1 MKNINAKKN
10 SGGFPIWM
18 AVAMIAMV
26 AIVIAT
32 LSSKGLIKLPN
43 QQPVLGDGT
52 TVTVAYTKGA
62 VSSGIDAKDAV
73 EFKELAVADNLIL
86 PDDVIT
92 DATDLEG
99 MVIKVDLYANT
110 PLTRSL
116 ICPVDTDDKFNATT
130 RAIDVSYV
138 DLQHALMPGDFVD
151 VRLKVS
157 NTASNFSLSD
167 EIVLAKKEVVAIN
180 GTTVTLQLNEDEQ
193 ILLTAAAVDMSIVN
207 ADKRSEDKPSAA
219 LYTTTY
225 VSKAQPAAAI
235 TYSNDE
241 VVTLLRNNPNLIN
254 NPSAIYEKL
263 TGMQ

>member
-26 AIVIAT
+26 A
-32 LSSKGLIKLPN
+32 LPN

-138 DLQHALMPGDFVD
+138 DLQHALMPTKSSWRRR
-151 VRLKVS
+151 RLWLS
-157 NTASNFSLSD
+157 TAL
-167 EIVLAKKEVVAIN
+167 
-180 GTTVTLQLNEDEQ
+180 
-193 ILLTAAAVDMSIVN
+193 
-207 ADKRSEDKPSAA
+207 P
-219 LYTTTY
+219 
-225 VSKAQPAAAI
+225 
-235 TYSNDE
+235 
-241 VVTLLRNNPNLIN
+241 
-254 NPSAIYEKL
+254 
-263 TGMQ
+263 